1 MKFFGKTPFPFKI
14 NSFRKAEETPSEGN
28 FVNSDGNPVER
39 AVRPSFANGAAKPFI
54 ANAQGERVNRV
65 KNPSFSGE
73 ASPFFVNREGDVV
86 QAATLPSYT
95 NTEGETVDALAS
107 PLFVNKKD
115 LPVRRARNP
124 AFLSDEEIVHASP
137 RNVSNFYSPSVTG
150 KQAKTSRAV
159 DEIRAEREE
168 KPLSAN
174 DDGMAVDPMF
184 VPLYETDE
192 NGELTTALRRDSF
205 GPYSYMQHNDSDYVG
220 AERRLIGAQGNWGE
234 EGLGPIADDSE
245 FASPTATRAE
255 MLARILREEYLKR
268 EYLAQQGEKIG
279 GLPFSPLATSARYYA
294 STFDAKNMSA
304 NNSQG
309 QSPRMW
315 AFRETMQLPDNR
327 EEQKDWRHMTTDSPT
342 PNSGK
347 PYDLGESFR
356 NSAAQ
361 DIADM
366 IEAHLR
372 ATEQWPE
379 QKPSID
385 VEAFKQGP
393 SSRNFQAQK
402 TKKAEE
408 EEADKLKNSFSNIAN
423 EEIINHI
430 QSFRDNVVRSM
441 WENPDHLRDYEAA
454 GKVLLDRLNE
464 SLKDDDRSEI
474 YLDDLDT
481 EGMDEEDI
489 ATWHAMTNATNERL
503 VHYFSGHYPDFVHD
517 AALSEISFRLQP
529 EEDEPPSSQPPA
541 PRPSAPRP
549 SAPQPPAPQSSVSTN
564 SFESIMNK
572 FGHVKGMGTN
582 LSDQEI
588 NSLSPEEFDVYSE
601 ALMDGSLDTWVETNT
616 PTSSNNQTVPT
627 PKTASEINRSAAVDP
642 DDDDPNPDDEF
653 LPPDI
658 NEFF

>member
-1 MKFFGKTPFPFKI
+1 MKFFEKTPFPFKI

-39 AVRPSFANGAAKPFI
+39 AVRPSFANGATKPFI
-54 ANAQGERVNRV
+54 GNAQGERVNRV
-65 KNPSFSGE
+65 KNPSFSGQS
-73 ASPFFVNREGDVV
+73 SPFFVNREGSVV

-95 NTEGETVDALAS
+95 NTEGQTVDALAN
-107 PLFVNKKD
+107 PLFVNKED
-115 LPVRRARNP
+115 APVPRARNP

-159 DEIRAEREE
+159 DEIRAEREQN
-168 KPLSAN
+168 PRSAN
-174 DDGMAVDPMF
+174 EDGIAVDPMI
-184 VPLYETDE
+184 VPLYVIDE
-192 NGELTTALRRDSF
+192 NGDVTTALRRDSF

-220 AERRLIGAQGNWGE
+220 AERRLTGAQGNWGE
-234 EGLGPIADDSE
+234 EGLGPVADDSE

-294 STFDAKNMSA
+294 GNFDAKNMNA

-309 QSPRMW
+309 QSPKMW

-372 ATEQWPE
+372 ATGQWPE
-379 QKPSID
+379 NKPSIE
-385 VEAFKQGP
+385 VKAFRQGP
-393 SSRNFQAQK
+393 SSKNFQAQK

-408 EEADKLKNSFSNIAN
+408 EKVDKLKNSFSNIAN

-430 QSFRDNVVRSM
+430 QSFRDYAVRSM

-454 GKVLLDRLNE
+454 GKILLDRLNE

-474 YLDDLDT
+474 FLEDLDT
-481 EGMDEEDI
+481 EGMDEEEI

-529 EEDEPPSSQPPA
+529 EEDEPQ
-541 PRPSAPRP
+541 
-549 SAPQPPAPQSSVSTN
+549 APQPPAPQPPAPQPPAPQPLAPQPLAPQPPVSTN
-564 SFESIMNK
+564 SFESIMHN
-572 FGHVKGMGTN
+572 FGHVKGTGTN

-588 NSLSPEEFDVYSE
+588 NSLTPEQFDIYSE
-601 ALMDGSLDTWVETNT
+601 ALMNGSLDAWLETNT
-616 PTSSNNQTVPT
+616 PKPSNNQTVST
-627 PKTASEINRSAAVDP
+627 PEINRSAAVDP
-642 DDDDPNPDDEF
+642 DVDPDPDDEY
-653 LPPDI
+653 LPVGIDD
-658 NEFF
+658 FF